1 MTKEKTKINKDNSHQ
16 LEGHIAQLE
25 ARLADLQSRL
35 PAHSIP
41 PNLIAEMDEIDEL
54 ISKARS
60 NRANI
65 NSKLDK

>member
-1 MTKEKTKINKDNSHQ
+1 MTKEKAKINKDNSHQ

-41 PNLIAEMDEIDEL
+41 PNLIAEIDEIDEL

-60 NRANI
+60 NLTNI
-65 NSKLDK
+65 NSNVDK